1 MQYVTVSV
9 MARVRSFAQT
19 GRFSLAPER
28 NTVKLKFTLEQAMK
42 AQKGSRCI
50 ALLSL

>member
-9 MARVRSFAQT
+9 MARVRSFVQT
-19 GRFSLAPER
+19 RRFSLDPER
-28 NTVKLKFTLEQAMK
+28 NTVKLKLALEQATK

-50 ALLSL
+50 VLLFL